1 MTDLSIADTAPP
13 PAPFPWFGGKSKVAA
28 PIWERLGPVSN
39 YVEPF
44 FGSGAVLLQRPQ
56 PFTGPETIND
66 ADGFVANAWRAIAR
80 DPDATA
86 AHADWP
92 VNEVDLHARHAWL
105 VTQRGDL
112 TTRLMGDPEYFDAK
126 IAGWWLW
133 GICAWIG
140 GGWCSGNG
148 PWQSSDG
155 RLVDTRLQAEGNAG
169 KGINRKLPHL
179 GAGKGI
185 NRGLPH
191 LGDAGQGINR
201 QRPHLGNAGNG
212 INRKLPP
219 LGNAGRGAFIAD
231 WFTALSVRL
240 RDVRVCCGD
249 WTRVMGNSVTIKHA
263 GITGVLLDPPYAD
276 SAGRCGDLYAV
287 DSQQVAHA
295 VREWALAHGDD
306 PRLRI
311 ALCGYEGEHAMPASW
326 SAFAWKANGGYGN
339 RSDKAGRANAARER
353 IWFSP
358 HCLSGRNRQIGLG
371 LEAAA

>member
-1 MTDLSIADTAPP
+1 MTDLSIANTVPP

-80 DPDATA
+80 DPEATA

-92 VNEVDLHARHAWL
+92 INEVDLHARHAWL
-105 VTQRGDL
+105 VAQRGDL

-133 GICAWIG
+133 GVCAWIA
-140 GGWCSGNG
+140 GGWCSGKG
-148 PWQSSDG
+148 PWQAVDG
-155 RLVDTRLQAEGNAG
+155 MLTDTRVQGERNAG
-169 KGINRKLPHL
+169 RGINRQ
-179 GAGKGI
+179 
-185 NRGLPH
+185 LPH
-191 LGDAGQGINR
+191 LGDAGRGINR
-201 QRPHLGNAGNG
+201 QLPHLGDS
-212 INRKLPP
+212 
-219 LGNAGRGAFIAD
+219 GRGAFIAD
-231 WFTALSVRL
+231 WFSALSVRL

-249 WTRVMGNSVTIKHA
+249 WTRVMGYSVTIKHA

-276 SAGRCGDLYAV
+276 TAGRDGDLYAV
-287 DSQQVAHA
+287 DCQQVAHA
-295 VREWALAHGDD
+295 AREWALAHGDD

-311 ALCGYEGEHAMPASW
+311 ALCGYEGEHDMPPSW
-326 SAFAWKANGGYGN
+326 SVLAWKAKGGYGLQG
-339 RSDKAGRANAARER
+339 DKTGRANAARER

-371 LEAAA
+371 LEATE

>member
-1 MTDLSIADTAPP
+1 MTDLSIADTVPP

-28 PIWERLGPVSN
+28 PIWERLGSVSN

-56 PFTGPETIND
+56 PFSGPETIND

-80 DPDATA
+80 DPEATA

-92 VNEVDLHARHAWL
+92 INEVDLHARHAWL
-105 VTQRGDL
+105 VGQRGDL
-112 TTRLMGDPEYFDAK
+112 TTRLMGDPDYFDAK

-155 RLVDTRLQAEGNAG
+155 RLVDTRLQAAG
-169 KGINRKLPHL
+169 TAGQGINR
-179 GAGKGI
+179 
-185 NRGLPH
+185 NLPH

-201 QRPHLGNAGNG
+201 KLPHLGD
-212 INRKLPP
+212 
-219 LGNAGRGAFIAD
+219 AGRGAFIAD

-240 RDVRVCCGD
+240 RDVRVCCGN
-249 WTRVMGNSVTIKHA
+249 WTRVMGNSVTIKHP

-276 SAGRCGDLYAV
+276 TAGRDGDLYAV
-287 DSQQVAHA
+287 DCQQVAHA
-295 VREWALAHGDD
+295 AREWALAHGDD

-311 ALCGYEGEHAMPASW
+311 ALCGYEGEHDMPASW
-326 SAFAWKANGGYGN
+326 SAFTWKANGGYGLQG
-339 RSDKAGRANAARER
+339 DKAGRANATRER

-358 HCLSGRNRQIGLG
+358 HCLSGRNRQIGLV

>member
-1 MTDLSIADTAPP
+1 MTDLSIAHAAPP

-28 PIWERLGPVSN
+28 SIWERLGPVSN

-80 DPDATA
+80 DPEAAA

-92 VNEVDLHARHAWL
+92 INEVDLHARHAWL
-105 VTQRGDL
+105 VAQRGDL
-112 TTRLMGDPEYFDAK
+112 TTRLMGDPDYFDAK

-140 GGWCSGNG
+140 SGWCSGNG
-148 PWQSSDG
+148 PWHSSDG

-169 KGINRKLPHL
+169 QGINRKLPHL
-179 GAGKGI
+179 G
-185 NRGLPH
+185 
-191 LGDAGQGINR
+191 DAGRGINR
-201 QRPHLGNAGNG
+201 QLPH
-212 INRKLPP
+212 

-249 WTRVMGNSVTIKHA
+249 WKRVVTMGALSHGNPI
-263 GITGVLLDPPYAD
+263 GIFLDPPYDIGAGTKALEAVESHLPMQP
-276 SAGRCGDLYAV
+276 SALVVLQCSTREAVPQRCGRLTPVRDQRYGDTAVHLYRLDDAEKPTV
-287 DSQQVAHA
+287 RTDERPGGNHA
-295 VREWALAHGDD
+295 QD
-306 PRLRI
+306 
-311 ALCGYEGEHAMPASW
+311 
-326 SAFAWKANGGYGN
+326 
-339 RSDKAGRANAARER
+339 RA
-353 IWFSP
+353 
-358 HCLSGRNRQIGLG
+358 
-371 LEAAA
+371 

>member
-80 DPDATA
+80 DPEATA

-169 KGINRKLPHL
+169 QGIERRLPHLSAGRGINRKLPHL
-179 GAGKGI
+179 S
-185 NRGLPH
+185 
-191 LGDAGQGINR
+191 
-201 QRPHLGNAGNG
+201 
-212 INRKLPP
+212 
-219 LGNAGRGAFIAD
+219 AGRVAFITD
-231 WFTALSVRL
+231 WFAALSVRL

-249 WTRVMGNSVTIKHA
+249 WTRVMTNSVTIRHP

-276 SAGRCGDLYAV
+276 TAGRDGDIYAV

-311 ALCGYEGEHAMPASW
+311 ALCGYEGEHDMPASW

>member
-1 MTDLSIADTAPP
+1 MTDLSIAHAAPP

-80 DPDATA
+80 DPKATA

-92 VNEVDLHARHAWL
+92 INEVDLHARHAWL
-105 VTQRGDL
+105 VGQRGDL
-112 TTRLMGDPEYFDAK
+112 TTRLMGDPDYFNAK

-169 KGINRKLPHL
+169 QGINRK
-179 GAGKGI
+179 
-185 NRGLPH
+185 LPH

-201 QRPHLGNAGNG
+201 KLPHLGD
-212 INRKLPP
+212 
-219 LGNAGRGAFIAD
+219 AGRGAFISD

-276 SAGRCGDLYAV
+276 TAGRDGDLYAV
-287 DSQQVAHA
+287 DCQQIAHA
-295 VREWALAHGDD
+295 AREWALAHGDD

-311 ALCGYEGEHAMPASW
+311 ALCGYEGEHDMPASW
-326 SAFAWKANGGYGN
+326 SAFAWKANGGYGLQG
-339 RSDKAGRANAARER
+339 DKAGRANATRER

-358 HCLSGRNRQIGLG
+358 HCLSGRNRQIGLV

>member
-1 MTDLSIADTAPP
+1 MTDLSIAHAAPP

-56 PFTGPETIND
+56 PFSGPETIND
-66 ADGFVANAWRAIAR
+66 ADGFVANAWRALAD
-80 DPDATA
+80 DPLAVA
-86 AHADWP
+86 AFADWP

-105 VTQRGDL
+105 VAQRGDL
-112 TTRLMGDPEYFDAK
+112 TVRLMGDPAYYDAR

-140 GGWCSGNG
+140 GGWCSGAG
-148 PWQSSDG
+148 PWQVLDG
-155 RLVDTRLQAEGNAG
+155 RLVDTRLAPAAG
-169 KGINRKLPHL
+169 TAGQGINRQLPHL
-179 GAGKGI
+179 G
-185 NRGLPH
+185 N
-191 LGDAGQGINR
+191 AGQGINR
-201 QRPHLGNAGNG
+201 QRPHLGD
-212 INRKLPP
+212 
-219 LGNAGRGAFIAD
+219 AGRGAFIAD

-276 SAGRCGDLYAV
+276 TAGRDGDLYAV
-287 DSQQVAHA
+287 DCQQIAHA
-295 VREWALAHGDD
+295 AREWALAHGDD

-311 ALCGYEGEHAMPASW
+311 ALCGYEGEHDMPASW

-339 RSDKAGRANAARER
+339 RSDKAGRANATRER

>member
-1 MTDLSIADTAPP
+1 MTDLSIADTAPLM
-13 PAPFPWFGGKSKVAA
+13 APFPWFGGKSKVAA

-80 DPDATA
+80 DPEATA
-86 AHADWP
+86 THADWP

-105 VTQRGDL
+105 VGQRGDL

-133 GICAWIG
+133 GVCAWIA
-140 GGWCSGNG
+140 GGWCSGKG
-148 PWQSSDG
+148 PWQAVDG
-155 RLVDTRLQAEGNAG
+155 MLTDTCVQGERNVGQ
-169 KGINRKLPHL
+169 GIKRQLPHL
-179 GAGKGI
+179 GTAG
-185 NRGLPH
+185 L
-191 LGDAGQGINR
+191 GINR
-201 QRPHLGNAGNG
+201 QRPHLGD
-212 INRKLPP
+212 
-219 LGNAGRGAFIAD
+219 AGRGAFIAD

-276 SAGRCGDLYAV
+276 TAGRDGRIYAV
-287 DSQQVAHA
+287 DCQQVAHA

-311 ALCGYEGEHAMPASW
+311 ALCGYEGEHDMPASW
-326 SAFAWKANGGYGN
+326 SVFTWKANGGYGLQG
-339 RSDKAGRANAARER
+339 DKTGRANATRER

-371 LEAAA
+371 LEAAE